1 MGTKQFIQIPRKF
14 LDLDAGT
21 KFIDIL
27 VYSIIDFQKDSLTHK
42 SRIGVRTI
50 AEKYNITLVKVEESI
65 KRLKDNGFID
75 YVHLP
80 SEKYTNFVFNEY
92 TLPNYKNNYLML
104 KHEIL
109 TLPLKA
115 KERGVLIYLQLIA
128 IHGLNDIYE
137 TNIEDIAIR
146 LKISRQTMSKYLKMF
161 IQMNLIHKSKNGIY
175 SCQYLFKDSQDN
187 KLRNTTIIL

>member
-14 LDLDAGT
+14 LDLEAGT

-27 VYSIIDFQKDSLTHK
+27 VYSIIDFQKDSHTHK

-80 SEKYTNFVFNEY
+80 SEKYANYVFNEY
-92 TLPNYKNNYLML
+92 TLPNYKNNYLMM
-104 KHEIL
+104 KHDIL

-161 IQMNLIHKSKNGIY
+161 IQMNLIQKSKNGIY